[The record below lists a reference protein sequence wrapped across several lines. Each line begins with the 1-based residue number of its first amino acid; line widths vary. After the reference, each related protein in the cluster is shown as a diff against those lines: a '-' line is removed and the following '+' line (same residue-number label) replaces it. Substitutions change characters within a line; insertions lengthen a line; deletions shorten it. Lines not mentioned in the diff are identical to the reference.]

1 MFANT
6 VRRTLEELRA
16 ADPSFQRFGA
26 STHRYEL
33 NPVLKPEAVA
43 AFEAN
48 HGIRLPEDYKEFVLT
63 VGNGGAGPYYGIYPL
78 LLEGNVDHRL
88 RERNHIDLTSPF
100 PHVAAWDES
109 SMDAINWDEGERPDD
124 ETLDAY
130 LHPRHISGALCI
142 SQFGCGDF
150 LLLVVNGA
158 ERGNI
163 WFDGRGNYS
172 GIFPEEG
179 AGTARISFSEWYLA
193 WLDESIKDTTRDSHA
208 EDIQ

>member
-1 MFANT
+1 MFANE

-16 ADPSFQRFGA
+16 GDPDNKRFG
-26 STHRYEL
+26 SWSHRYEL
-33 NPVLKPEAVA
+33 NAVLKPEEVA

-48 HGIRLPEDYKEFVLT
+48 HGLRLPEDYKEFVLT

-88 RERNHIDLTSPF
+88 RDRNRIDLSSAF

-109 SMDAINWDEGERPDD
+109 GLDDINWDAGERPDD

-130 LHPRHISGALCI
+130 LDTRHISGALCI
-142 SQFGCGDF
+142 SQIGCGDF
-150 LLLVVNGA
+150 VLLVVNGA

-163 WFDGRGNYS
+163 WVDGRGNYS
-172 GIFPEEG
+172 GLFPQQG
-179 AGTARISFSEWYLA
+179 VGTERISFSEWYLA
-193 WLDESIKDTTRDSHA
+193 WLDACVKGTDFEL
-208 EDIQ
+208 